1 MRKKGEVIGRRK
13 GGRRGIFFY
22 LSKGNL
28 EGERESNK
36 KEKYFLKKRRDRRRS
51 RVEPGAYMYVLIGM
65 VWLGTYMRSCYI
77 RGC

>member
-36 KEKYFLKKRRDRRRS
+36 KEKYFLKRRRDRRNK
-51 RVEPGAYMYVLIGM
+51 E
-65 VWLGTYMRSCYI
+65 
-77 RGC
+77 